1 MNMKSKLLKLILPI
15 IFFISLYGCAAVN
28 VTSSSLKEKGIKEAI
43 SDGMIDAAINK
54 EFLNHNINMFM
65 NVEIE
70 VVEGRVLLT
79 GSVKKSKHR
88 MDAIKLSWKVL
99 GVREVINEIDVTE
112 KGGIVNYLTD
122 VKIKTQIRYKVIADK
137 SISSINYNFECV
149 NGALYLIGIAK
160 NKKELKKIMK
170 HANNIKGVT
179 KVISHVIMKDDPRR
193 KKYQRKLQ
201 KKEG

>member
-1 MNMKSKLLKLILPI
+1 MKASFKNYLLLIFVS
-15 IFFISLYGCAAVN
+15 IFLNSCAAVN
-28 VTSSSLKEKGIKEAI
+28 VTTSSVKEKGIKEAI
-43 SDGMIDAAINK
+43 SDGIIDAAINK
-54 EFLNHNINMFM
+54 EFINHNVNMFI

-79 GSVKKSKHR
+79 GSVKIPKHR
-88 MDAIKLSWKVL
+88 LDAVKLSWKVL